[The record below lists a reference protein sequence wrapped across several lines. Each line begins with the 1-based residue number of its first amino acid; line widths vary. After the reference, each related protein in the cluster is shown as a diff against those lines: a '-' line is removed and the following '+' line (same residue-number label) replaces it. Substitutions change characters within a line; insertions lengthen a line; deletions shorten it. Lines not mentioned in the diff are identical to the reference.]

1 MFMQISDL
9 KNIVVLNNVDS
20 NIVEEAFI
28 ILKPNVKVN
37 VDLKSTYLNCEN
49 KDLEKDEHQE
59 LKFEN
64 KKEISNKN
72 EFILKQAEDF
82 VNSYIKNLEMKNT
95 KTFFEKKLEK
105 KCKILKIC
113 NILLITLCIGIILIL
128 K

>member
-1 MFMQISDL
+1 MQISNL

-37 VDLKSTYLNCEN
+37 EDLKNSYLNHETKEFSKEEQEKLDIEN
-49 KDLEKDEHQE
+49 QKNNDG
-59 LKFEN
+59 
-64 KKEISNKN
+64 KN
-72 EFILKQAEDF
+72 EFILKQAEGI
-82 VNSYIKNLEMKNT
+82 VNSYVKNLETKNT
-95 KTFFEKKLEK
+95 KTVSEKKLEK

-113 NILLITLCIGIILIL
+113 NIALICLCISIILIL